1 MTVANVIGID
11 GRQAVELRKDQA
23 ERERR
28 EEILRQKLKCEGL
41 ELQPGNAPG
50 TYTIAH
56 PHPPQSS
63 YLNG

>member
-1 MTVANVIGID
+1 
-11 GRQAVELRKDQA
+11 
-23 ERERR
+23 
-28 EEILRQKLKCEGL
+28 LKCEGL